1 MGQFLAFRVTLFNN
15 KLCCADEHCSMHL
28 RSQREKMRKLS
39 IDNAVNASQQS
50 QINLSLIFNYLRDSG
65 STNRSRIAED
75 LRLSIPAVSR
85 SVETLEESGRII
97 KQTDDRGTTR
107 KGTPVYAVNPQYGFV
122 LAVDL
127 LSIQTEAAVV
137 DFSGQIQCREK
148 GFKPEESTDVLRD
161 LIKLI
166 DCCIEKAVASS
177 ESTRGKIKAISL
189 GVPAVVDRNTG
200 NLMLSYYE
208 KYESVD
214 FVKVLGTRY
223 GIPVFMENISSL
235 AALGERK
242 HGERP
247 SNETLVL
254 IEIGN
259 GIGSGILLEGSV
271 YRGNGFAGEIGF
283 SLTESENVTLPGR
296 KTGFL
301 ERRASLSALKLNILH
316 ELSFGVESTLTP
328 LYEADSRSISPP
340 VIFEHALNGD
350 ELCLMAISAM
360 ARQISTALHNMTVII
375 NPEAIII
382 GGDVCSMPGAEE
394 LLVASIRERLR
405 TSLPFPPPEISMSS
419 LGSESGILGAA
430 TMAIDSI
437 LLAESPY
444 HQKVPS

>member
-1 MGQFLAFRVTLFNN
+1 
-15 KLCCADEHCSMHL
+15 
-28 RSQREKMRKLS
+28 MRKLS

-75 LRLSIPAVSR
+75 LGLSIPAVSR
-85 SVETLEESGRII
+85 GVETLEESGRII
-97 KQTDDRGTTR
+97 KHADDRGTAR
-107 KGTPVYAVNPQYGFV
+107 KGTPVYAVNPHYGFV

-148 GFKPEESTDVLRD
+148 GFKPEESTDVVQD
-161 LIKLI
+161 LINLI
-166 DCCIEKAVASS
+166 DCCVENAAASN
-177 ESTRGKIKAISL
+177 ELTRGRIKAISL

-200 NLMLSYYE
+200 KLMLSYYE
-208 KYESVD
+208 KYETVD
-214 FVKVLGTRY
+214 FVEVLGTRY
-223 GIPVFMENISSL
+223 GIPVFVENISAL
-235 AALGERK
+235 AALGEK
-242 HGERP
+242 KYGERP
-247 SNETLVL
+247 PNETLVL

-283 SLTESENVTLPGR
+283 SLTESENVILPGR
-296 KTGFL
+296 KIGSL

-316 ELSFGVESTLTP
+316 ELSFGVESSLTP
-328 LYEADSRSISPP
+328 AYDADPRSISPP
-340 VIFEHALNGD
+340 VIFEYALDGD
-350 ELCLMAISAM
+350 ELCLMAIGAM

-382 GGDVCSMPGAEE
+382 GGDVCSMPGVEE
-394 LLVASIRERLR
+394 LLVVPIRERLK
-405 TSLPFPPPEISMSS
+405 TSLPFAPPEISMSS

-430 TMAIDSI
+430 TMAIDS
-437 LLAESPY
+437 LLLSESPY
-444 HQKVPS
+444 HQKVSS